1 MLQKSEICNKHMGF
15 GKKIFAY
22 LCVFACGLTTIP
34 LKGQLKFVENSGQWP
49 PDYHFKASLSSA
61 DLWVSDSGIWINSWD
76 PAASEK
82 IHARN
87 TDEFVVN
94 GHILLLKFKG
104 GCFRKTSGKGEAFP
118 EKYNYF
124 YGNVERQS
132 QPARAYAVVFVK
144 ELYPGVD
151 LEIMEFQGRVKYNI
165 ICNDPG
171 KINQVRWRYEGAS
184 GVKVQSDNLEIKT
197 VLGVFA
203 EQLPRVFASSK
214 DGETDLQAQYLS
226 EEGYI
231 GVEVKTEP
239 VKRRRTKTIIDP
251 VLVFSTF
258 SGSRADNF
266 GCSGTY
272 DDLGNAYAGGTVF
285 NGGLPTTPGAY
296 QTRFG
301 GGQSESLGYGGARD
315 AAILKFSPNGSTL
328 LYCTYLG
335 GENNEQPHSM
345 VVDRFGNLYIMG
357 STKSRTF
364 PITSGAYQYTHRGDY
379 DFFVSKISSDGSKLL
394 ASSFLGGTGMDVV
407 GANRAADPIDDYPL
421 LYNYADEFRGE
432 IITDDTQVFVAGFTY
447 STDFPRS
454 SNSARFGGKED
465 AVLFAM
471 DNTLTELKWSQL
483 VGSTEYDAFYGVALG
498 KHGDLYTSGGSSSQ
512 DLPSKFPGIFK
523 KNYQGG
529 IADGVAFRFDKNTGK
544 AMAAT
549 HLGTALY
556 EQAYFSQTDNSGN
569 PYFFGQTEG
578 VFPIINAIYNQPEKG
593 QFIVRYDTGL
603 NSLTLSTT
611 FGANTNQPNIS
622 PTAFL
627 VDRCERIFVSGWGGS
642 TNDHLTDNKTGSP
655 KAHRNTGTTRN
666 LPISSDAAQRV
677 TDGSDFYVAV
687 FSKNMN
693 GMAYATYFGGISG
706 AGKDAEEHVDGGTS
720 RFDKKGIIYQSVCA
734 GCGRNG
740 LFPTTP
746 GAYSRTMNSNNCNN
760 AIFKIDFENLNKKP
774 FMKDTFVE
782 VIATQPI
789 QFTLKAIDPDPF
801 DTLMLK
807 TFRLKSGGMKGSDT
821 ALTTITP
828 GIGSARIA
836 VKWNTT
842 CGSLSSDTVVFRVM
856 VFDRGC
862 PKADTAW
869 ATIRILV
876 TPLPK
881 VIPPDA
887 ICVSLDRATGI
898 IKVSWKATT
907 QPAAFFKYIL
917 LERTNPDNSVI
928 ILDTIRNFNAGEYTD
943 ITTVDPSNNN
953 YCYRLKG
960 YNICNELVQSAFPFC
975 TVSELNTPIAST
987 PMKFATVDFDK
998 TVRAEWEPSKEPDFK
1013 EYEIY
1018 RYPRGGSKGK
1028 TPFVVTSDTLINDA
1042 SFNVDNESYCY
1053 TVVVVDKCGHIS
1065 KPGGEACNIVLSG
1078 TATGRPQYYFDLSW
1092 QDYLTWAG
1100 AVDYWTVERQYA
1112 SNPWTEISSN
1122 VKNRQA
1128 RDANLDYDW
1137 GGYWYRVTAH
1147 EFAASANKK
1156 PYSSQ
1161 SNWIYLY
1168 QPPELWVPNAFTE
1181 NEDRIND
1188 VWGTVPVFVKNY
1200 QMRVYDRW
1208 GGKIWES
1215 SDKKL
1220 QWDGKI
1226 NGKTAPDGVYAWYVI
1241 FDGWD
1246 SKTYKTKGTVTVI
1259 H

>member
-1 MLQKSEICNKHMGF
+1 MF
-15 GKKIFAY
+15 
-22 LCVFACGLTTIP
+22 CVIGIGLMAIP
-34 LKGQLKFVENSGQWP
+34 LKSQLKFIENTGQWP
-49 PDYHFKASLSSA
+49 AALHFKASLSSA
-61 DLWVSDSGIWINSWD
+61 DIWVSDSGIWINSWD

-82 IHARN
+82 MHARN
-87 TDEFVVN
+87 TDEIVVN
-94 GHILLLKFKG
+94 GHMLLLKFKNG
-104 GCFRKTSGKGEAFP
+104 SFRKTSGKGFVYAER
-118 EKYNYF
+118 YNYF
-124 YGNVERQS
+124 YGKSATQVA
-132 QPARAYAVVFVK
+132 PAKAFSEVLVK
-144 ELYPGVD
+144 DLYPGVD
-151 LEIMEFQGRVKYNI
+151 LEILESQGRVKYNI
-165 ICNDPG
+165 ICSHPSKMQQIRWKYAGANG
-171 KINQVRWRYEGAS
+171 VR
-184 GVKVQSDNLEIKT
+184 VQSDNLEIQT
-197 VLGVFA
+197 SLGVFL
-203 EQLPRVFASSK
+203 EQLPRVFSQFK
-214 DGETDLQAQYLS
+214 DSETDLQADYIA
-226 EEGYI
+226 EDGYI
-231 GVEVKTEP
+231 GVQVKNEIS
-239 VKRRRTKTIIDP
+239 RRRKSKTIIDP

-285 NGGLPTTPGAY
+285 NAGLPTTPGAY

-301 GGQSESLGYGGARD
+301 GGISESLGYGGARD

-345 VVDRFGNLYIMG
+345 VVDRFGNLYVMG
-357 STKSRTF
+357 STRSMFF
-364 PITSGAYQYTHRGDY
+364 PVTANAYQGSHRGDY

-394 ASSFLGGTGMDVV
+394 ASTFLGGTEMDAV
-407 GANRAADPIDDYPL
+407 GANRAVNPIDDYPL

-432 IITDDTQVFVAGFTY
+432 IITDDTSVFIAGFTF
-447 STDFPRS
+447 SSDFPRS
-454 SNSARFGGKED
+454 ANSTAFGGKEE
-465 AVLFAM
+465 AVLFSL
-471 DNTLTELKWSQL
+471 NSNLSQLRWSQL
-483 VGSTEYDAFYGVALG
+483 AGSSDYDAFYGVALG
-498 KHGDLYTSGGSSSQ
+498 KHGDLYASGGSSSL
-512 DLPSKFPGIFK
+512 DLPARYPGIFK
-523 KNYQGG
+523 KNYHGG
-529 IADGVAFRFDKNTGK
+529 IADGIAYRFNKNSGK
-544 AMAAT
+544 AIAAT
-549 HLGTALY
+549 HIGTASY
-556 EQAYFSQTDNSGN
+556 EQAYFSQTDNAGN

-578 VFPIINAIYNQPEKG
+578 VFSIINAPYNQPARG

-603 NSLTLSTT
+603 NNVTLSTT
-611 FGANTNQPNIS
+611 FGANSNQPNIS
-622 PTAFL
+622 PSAFL

-642 TNDHLTDNKTGSP
+642 TNDYLTDNQTGAP
-655 KAHRNTGTTRN
+655 KAHRNTGDTRN
-666 LPISSDAAQRV
+666 LPISADAAQKV

-693 GMAYATYFGGISG
+693 GLAYATYFGGISSG
-706 AGKDAEEHVDGGTS
+706 GRSAEEHVDGGTS

-774 FMKDTFVE
+774 SMKDTFVQ

-789 QFTLKAIDPDPF
+789 QFTIRAIDPDPF
-801 DTLMLK
+801 DTLLLRA
-807 TFRLKSGGMKGSDT
+807 FRVKNGGMTGSDT
-821 ALTTITP
+821 AEIAVKP
-828 GIGSARIA
+828 GLGSATLS
-836 VKWNTT
+836 VKWNTG
-842 CGSLSSDTVVFRVM
+842 CNSHSIDTVQYRIM
-856 VFDRGC
+856 VYDRGC
-862 PKADTAW
+862 PTADTTW

-876 TPLPK
+876 TPPPK

-887 ICVSLDRATGI
+887 ICVSLDRTTGR

-907 QPAAFFKYIL
+907 QPAAFFRYFL
-917 LERTNPDNSVI
+917 LERTNPDNGKI
-928 ILDTIRNFNAGEYTD
+928 ILDTIRNFGDGEYTD
-943 ITTVDPSNNN
+943 LTTVDPSNNN

-960 YNICNELVQSAFPFC
+960 YNICNELVESLFPFC
-975 TVSELNTPIAST
+975 TVNELNTPIAST

-1018 RYPRGGSKGK
+1018 RYPRGGTKGK
-1028 TPFVVTSDTLINDA
+1028 IPFIITKDTVMGDS

-1078 TATGRPQYYFDLSW
+1078 TATGRPQYHFDLSW
-1092 QDYLTWAG
+1092 QDYLSWSG
-1100 AVDYWTVERQYA
+1100 AVDYWTIERQYA
-1112 SNPWTEISSN
+1112 SNPWSIIASN

-1147 EFAASANKK
+1147 EFAASASRK

-1188 VWGTVPVFVKNY
+1188 VWGTVPVFVRNY
-1200 QMRVYDRW
+1200 NMRVYDRW

-1215 SDKKL
+1215 QNKKQ

-1246 SKTYKTKGTVTVI
+1246 NKTYKMRGTVTVL

>member
-1 MLQKSEICNKHMGF
+1 MGF
-15 GKKIFAY
+15 GRKIFAFIS
-22 LCVFACGLTTIP
+22 VVGFGLMAIP
-34 LKGQLKFVENSGQWP
+34 LKSQLKFVENTGQWP
-49 PDYHFKASLSSA
+49 SAYHFKASLNSA
-61 DLWVSDSGIWINSWD
+61 DIWISDSGIWINNWD
-76 PAASEK
+76 PNASEK
-82 IHARN
+82 MHERSAE
-87 TDEFVVN
+87 EFVVN
-94 GHILLLKFKG
+94 GHALLLKFKNG
-104 GCFRKTSGKGEAFP
+104 NFRKSYGKGDAFV
-118 EKYNYF
+118 ERYNFF
-124 YGNVERQS
+124 YGNSLKQRTAAKAY
-132 QPARAYAVVFVK
+132 PAVTVK
-144 ELYPGVD
+144 DLYPGVD
-151 LEIMEFQGRVKYNI
+151 LEIMEYQGRIKYNI
-165 ICNDPG
+165 ICSDPE
-171 KINQVRWRYEGAS
+171 QVKQIRWKYDGAS
-184 GVKVQSDNLEIKT
+184 GTKVQTDNLEIQT
-197 VLGVFA
+197 NLGVFA
-203 EQLPRVFASSK
+203 EQLPRVYSIHKSA
-214 DGETDLQAQYLS
+214 ETDLQAEYLVDA
-226 EEGYI
+226 GFI
-231 GVEVKTEP
+231 GVNIKSES
-239 VKRRRTKTIIDP
+239 VKRRKTKTIIDP

-272 DDLGNAYAGGTVF
+272 DEQGNAYAGGTVF
-285 NGGLPTTPGAY
+285 NAGLPTTPGAY
-296 QTRFG
+296 QIRFG

-345 VVDRFGNLYIMG
+345 VADRFGNLYIMG

-364 PITSGAYQYTHRGDY
+364 PVTAGAYQSTLGGDY

-394 ASSFLGGTGMDVV
+394 ASTFVGGAGMDAV
-407 GANRAADPIDDYPL
+407 GANRATDPINDYPL

-432 IITDDTQVFVAGFTY
+432 IITDDTQVFIAGFTY
-447 STDFPRS
+447 SIDFPKS
-454 SNSARFGGKED
+454 SNSASFGGKED
-465 AVLFAM
+465 AVIFAM
-471 DNTLTELKWSQL
+471 NNNLTQLKWSQL
-483 VGSTEYDAFYGVALG
+483 AGSSGYDAFYGVALG
-498 KHGDLYTSGGSSSQ
+498 KHGDLYASGGSSSQ

-529 IADGVAFRFDKNTGK
+529 IADGIAFRFDKNTGK

-549 HLGTALY
+549 HVGTALY
-556 EQAYFSQTDNSGN
+556 EQAYFAQTDNSGS

-578 VFPIINAIYNQPEKG
+578 VFPIVNAIYNQPAKG

-603 NSLTLSTT
+603 NNVTLSTT
-611 FGANTNQPNIS
+611 FGANSNQPNIS
-622 PTAFL
+622 PSAFL

-642 TNDHLTDNKTGSP
+642 TNDYLTDNQTGSP
-655 KAHRNTGTTRN
+655 KIHRNTGNTRN
-666 LPISSDAAQRV
+666 LPITSDAAQKV

-693 GMAYATYFGGISG
+693 GLAYATYFGGISA

-774 FMKDTFVE
+774 FMKDTFVQ

-789 QFTLKAIDPDPF
+789 QFSLKATDPDPF
-801 DTLMLK
+801 DTLMLRA
-807 TFRLKSGGMKGSDT
+807 FRVKNGGMNGSDT
-821 ALTTITP
+821 AKITVTP
-828 GIGSARIA
+828 GIGSAGIS
-836 VKWNTT
+836 VSWNTG
-842 CGSLSSDTVVFRVM
+842 CNSFSADTVVYRIM

-862 PKADTAW
+862 PKADTVW
-869 ATIRILV
+869 ANIRILV
-876 TPLPK
+876 TPPPK
-881 VIPPDA
+881 VVPPDA
-887 ICVSLDRATGI
+887 ICVSLDRTTGR

-917 LERTNPDNSVI
+917 LERTNPDNSVVI
-928 ILDTIRNFNAGEYTD
+928 MDTVKNYNAGEYTD
-943 ITTVDPSNNN
+943 LTAVDPSNNN

-960 YNICNELVQSAFPFC
+960 YNICNELVESVYPFC
-975 TVSELNTPIAST
+975 TVSELNSPIAST

-998 TVRAEWEPSKEPDFK
+998 TVRSEWEPSKEPDFK

-1028 TPFVVTSDTLINDA
+1028 SPFVITTDTFINDS

-1053 TVVVVDKCGHIS
+1053 TVVVVDKCGHVS
-1065 KPGGEACNIVLSG
+1065 KPGGEACNIVLTG
-1078 TATGRPQYYFDLSW
+1078 TATGRPLYYFDLNW
-1092 QDYLTWAG
+1092 QDYLSWNG

-1112 SNPWTEISSN
+1112 SNPWSAIASN
-1122 VKNRQA
+1122 VKNKEA

-1147 EFAASANKK
+1147 EFAATANKK
-1156 PYSSQ
+1156 PYTSQ

-1200 QMRVYDRW
+1200 HMRVYDRW

-1215 SDKKL
+1215 SDKKQ

-1246 SKTYKTKGTVTVI
+1246 NKTYKTKGTVTVI

>member
-1 MLQKSEICNKHMGF
+1 MHARSTDE
-15 GKKIFAY
+15 
-22 LCVFACGLTTIP
+22 V
-34 LKGQLKFVENSGQWP
+34 
-49 PDYHFKASLSSA
+49 
-61 DLWVSDSGIWINSWD
+61 WVS
-76 PAASEK
+76 
-82 IHARN
+82 
-87 TDEFVVN
+87 
-94 GHILLLKFKG
+94 GHRLLLKFKNG
-104 GCFRKTSGKGEAFP
+104 NFHKTSGQGVPYP
-118 EKYNYF
+118 EKYHYF
-124 YGNVERQS
+124 YGNKNRQS
-132 QPARAYAVVFVK
+132 LPAKAYAAVLVRN
-144 ELYPGVD
+144 LYAGVD
-151 LEIMEFQGRVKYNI
+151 LEIMEFEGKLKYNI
-165 ICNDPG
+165 ICDDPG
-171 KINQVRWRYEGAS
+171 KMDQIRWRYEGAD
-184 GVKVQSDNLEIKT
+184 GVKVQSDNLEIQT
-197 VLGVFA
+197 RLGVFT
-203 EQLPRVFASSK
+203 EQIPRVYASNK
-214 DGETDLQAQYLS
+214 YGETDLQAEYLS
-226 EEGYI
+226 EGGFI
-231 GVEVKTEP
+231 GVNVKTQST
-239 VKRRRTKTIIDP
+239 RRRKTKTIIDP

-272 DDLGNAYAGGTVF
+272 DELGNAYAGGTVF
-285 NGGLPTTPGAY
+285 NAGLPTTPGAY

-301 GGQSESLGYGGARD
+301 GGFSESLGYGGARD
-315 AAILKFSPNGSTL
+315 AAILKFSPNGSSL

-345 VVDRFGNLYIMG
+345 VVDRLGNLYVMG

-364 PITSGAYQYTHRGDY
+364 PVTSGAYQTTQRGDY
-379 DFFVSKISSDGSKLL
+379 DFFVSKISSDGSQLL
-394 ASSFLGGTGMDVV
+394 ASTFLGGTGMDAV
-407 GANRAADPIDDYPL
+407 GANRAVDPIDDYPL

-432 IITDDTQVFVAGFTY
+432 IITDDTQVFIAGFTY
-447 STDFPRS
+447 SIDFPKS
-454 SNSARFGGKED
+454 SNSAWFGGKED
-465 AVLFAM
+465 AVLFAL
-471 DNTLTELKWSQL
+471 NNNLTQLKWSQL
-483 VGSTEYDAFYGVALG
+483 AGSSGYDAFYGVSLG
-498 KHGDLYTSGGSSSQ
+498 KYGDLYASGGSSSQ

-529 IADGVAFRFDKNTGK
+529 IADGIAFRFNKYTGK
-544 AMAAT
+544 SLAAT
-549 HLGTALY
+549 HIGTALY
-556 EQAYFSQTDNSGN
+556 EQAYFAQTDNAGN

-578 VFPIINAIYNQPEKG
+578 VFPIINAIYNQLAKG

-603 NSLTLSTT
+603 NNLTLSTT
-611 FGANTNQPNIS
+611 FGANSNQPNIS
-622 PTAFL
+622 PSAFL

-642 TNDHLTDNKTGSP
+642 TNDYLTDNQTGSP

-666 LPISSDAAQRV
+666 MPVSADAAQKV

-693 GMAYATYFGGISG
+693 GLAYATYFGGISA
-706 AGKDAEEHVDGGTS
+706 AGRDAEEHVDGGTS

-774 FMKDTFVE
+774 SMKDTFVQ

-789 QFTLKAIDPDPF
+789 QFSLKATDPDPF
-801 DTLMLK
+801 DTLLLK
-807 TFRLKSGGMKGSDT
+807 VFRLKNGGMKGSDT
-821 ALTTITP
+821 AVITLQQ
-828 GIGSARIA
+828 GIGNATLTL
-836 VKWNTT
+836 KWNTT
-842 CGSLSSDTVVFRVM
+842 CNSFSTDTVVYRVM

-862 PKADTAW
+862 PKADTTW
-869 ATIRILV
+869 ATVKLLV
-876 TPLPK
+876 TEPPK

-887 ICVSLDRATGI
+887 VCVSLDRATGR
-898 IKVSWKATT
+898 IKVSWKATV
-907 QPAAFFKYIL
+907 QPAAFFKYFL
-917 LERTNPDNSVI
+917 LERTNPNNSIV
-928 ILDTIRNFNAGEYTD
+928 ILDTIRNYDAGEYTD
-943 ITTVDPSNNN
+943 VTTQDPANNN

-960 YNICNELVQSAFPFC
+960 YNICDVLVEAVLPYC
-975 TVSELNTPIAST
+975 TVSELNSPIASA

-998 TVRAEWEPSKEPDFK
+998 SVRAEWESSKEPDFK

-1028 TPFVVTSDTLINDA
+1028 TPFRITTDTAIGDS

-1065 KPGGEACNIVLSG
+1065 KPGGESCNVVLSG
-1078 TATGRPQYYFDLSW
+1078 TATGRPLYYFDLTW
-1092 QDYLTWAG
+1092 QDYQTWAG

-1112 SNPWTEISSN
+1112 SNPWTTVVSN
-1122 VKNRQA
+1122 AKNRQA
-1128 RDANLDYDW
+1128 RDANLDFDW

-1147 EFAASANKK
+1147 EFASATNRK

-1200 QMRVYDRW
+1200 HMRVYDRW

-1215 SDKKL
+1215 YDKKK
-1220 QWDGKI
+1220 QWDGRI
-1226 NGKTAPDGVYAWYVI
+1226 NGKIAPDGVYAWYVI

-1246 SKTYKTKGTVTVI
+1246 NKTYKMKGTVTVL